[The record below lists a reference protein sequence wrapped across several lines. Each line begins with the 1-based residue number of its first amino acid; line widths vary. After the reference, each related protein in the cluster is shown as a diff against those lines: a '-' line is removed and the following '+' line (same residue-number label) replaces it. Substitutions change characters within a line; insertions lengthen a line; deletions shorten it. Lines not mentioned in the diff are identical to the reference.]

1 MSRHSPAPVVTEGS
15 AKGMKIAV
23 VAARFNEHITK
34 PLVDG
39 ALEVIERAG
48 AKKRAVLWVPGALE
62 LPLAALRVIEAKE
75 PDAVVCIG
83 CVIEGDTDHYH
94 HVSTA
99 ASNGI
104 AQVSLD
110 TRVVVANAILTV
122 RTEQQALDRAGGKVG
137 NKGAEAAQAAIET
150 VLALRALD

>member
-1 MSRHSPAPVVTEGS
+1 MSRHAPAPKLGALS
-15 AKGMKIAV
+15 AKGMKVSI

-39 ALEVIERAG
+39 ALEVLEKAG

-62 LPLAALRVIEAKE
+62 LPLAAMRLIAAKK

-83 CVIEGDTDHYH
+83 CVIEGDTDHYL

-99 ASNGI
+99 ASNGV
-104 AQVSLD
+104 AQVSLQ
-110 TRVVVANAILTV
+110 TGVVVTNAILTV
-122 RTEQQALDRAGGKVG
+122 RTEEQALDRAGGKVG
-137 NKGAEAAQAAIET
+137 NKGAEAALAAIET
-150 VLALRALD
+150 VNALRALD

>member
-1 MSRHSPAPVVTEGS
+1 MSRHAPAPKLDALS
-15 AKGMKIAV
+15 AKGMKVAI

-39 ALEVIERAG
+39 ALEVLEKAG

-62 LPLAALRVIEAKE
+62 LPLAAMRLIAAKK

-83 CVIEGDTDHYH
+83 CVIEGDTDHYL

-99 ASNGI
+99 ASSGV
-104 AQVSLD
+104 AQVSLQ
-110 TRVVVANAILTV
+110 TGVVVTNAILTV

-137 NKGAEAAQAAIET
+137 NKGAEAALAAIET
-150 VLALRALD
+150 VTALRALD

>member
-1 MSRHSPAPVVTEGS
+1 MSRHAPAPKLDALS
-15 AKGMKIAV
+15 AKGMKVAI

-39 ALEVIERAG
+39 ALEVLEKAG

-62 LPLAALRVIEAKE
+62 LPLAAMRLIAAKK

-83 CVIEGDTDHYH
+83 CVIEGDTDHYL

-99 ASNGI
+99 ASNGV
-104 AQVSLD
+104 AQVSLQ
-110 TRVVVANAILTV
+110 TGVVVTNAILTV

-137 NKGAEAAQAAIET
+137 NKGAEAALAAIET
-150 VLALRALD
+150 VNALRALD